1 MFRPA
6 APAQI
11 VCALVIALA
20 APAALGATPLFAVGA
35 PTPADPYA
43 ATVSSDPAIR
53 AAVDALG
60 PHGLVLGAGYDADGP
75 AGHGFH
81 SCGAEIALVFLNP
94 DLRVQD
100 DGYVHASGFFFIQF
114 QAIGE
119 KAIEIEKFQ
128 FSFGK
133 PLPESAHSCDT
144 PEWVTGA
151 YLKGY
156 RADDN
161 PADGFF
167 VPINTTNVPDGEWA
181 AAVSAF
187 DANGIEL
194 TRYYVSAMVENGCP
208 FGYRDPACPDTYAAH
223 DKVQP
228 WPMVLPGDG
237 EQTNSVG
244 GLTVEFAEPL
254 RVRADGKP
262 DVEIYLNKVL
272 QSWTEFDVPMRD
284 DDVVPDNPLV
294 SSPVQSRQ
302 WGPGFQVGTSLRNGD
317 IIRVVAYDSNS
328 NRVEKILHIGDTTIG
343 GRIELSAAELTI
355 GGDGMEKIANDS
367 VAHYSLAVKNT
378 GKGSAHG
385 NLIVDQPP
393 ENLRA
398 SFDND
403 HITIG
408 EGQTHFAN
416 LTVIALEG
424 LAPGNYDISGYATY
438 KKGDVEE
445 KKPFKVKFVLSESSN
460 VTEQEFATKA
470 AAGELP
476 QAPPTPAATEE
487 LEETAPKKR
496 LPAPGVAAVGALA
509 LLALARRRK

>member
-1 MFRPA
+1 MSRPA
-6 APAQI
+6 TPAQLA
-11 VCALVIALA
+11 CALVIALA
-20 APAALGATPLFAVGA
+20 APTALALSPLLGEGAADPTA
-35 PTPADPYA
+35 PTVA
-43 ATVSSDPAIR
+43 SDPAIR
-53 AAVDALG
+53 EAVNAL
-60 PHGLVLGAGYDADGP
+60 PQHGLVLGAGYDPDGP
-75 AGHGFH
+75 ADHGFH
-81 SCGAEIALVFLNP
+81 SCGEEIALVFLNP
-94 DLRVQD
+94 DLRVQS

-119 KAIEIEKFQ
+119 KALEIEKFQ

-133 PLPESAHSCDT
+133 PIPPSGITCDT

-167 VPINTTNVPDGEWA
+167 VPINTTNVPDGEYA

-187 DANGIEL
+187 DSDGVEL

-208 FGYRDPACPDTYAAH
+208 YGYRDPACPGTYVSK
-223 DKVQP
+223 DKVMP

-254 RVRADGKP
+254 RAKADGNP
-262 DVEIYLNKVL
+262 DIEIYLNKIL
-272 QSWTEFDVPMRD
+272 QSWTPFDVPLRD
-284 DDVVPDNPLV
+284 DDVVPDNPFAP
-294 SSPVQSRQ
+294 SAIQTRK
-302 WGPGFQVGTSLRNGD
+302 WGPGMQVATSVRNGD
-317 IIRVVAYDSNS
+317 IIRVVAYDLNN
-328 NRVEKILHIGDTTIG
+328 NRVEKILHIGDSTIG
-343 GRIELSAAELTI
+343 GRIELSAAELVI
-355 GGDGMEKIANDS
+355 EGDGMAKTANDS
-367 VAHYSLAVKNT
+367 IAYYSLAVKNT

-424 LAPGNYDISGYATY
+424 LSPGSYDISGYATY
-438 KKGDVEE
+438 KKGDIEE
-445 KKPFKVKFVLSESSN
+445 KKPFKVKFVLEETSNITQSEFQN
-460 VTEQEFATKA
+460 KA
-470 AAGELP
+470 ASGDLP
-476 QAPPTPAATEE
+476 QAPPTPVEAAEE
-487 LEETAPKKR
+487 EVPEKKR
-496 LPAPGVAAVGALA
+496 LPAPAAV
-509 LLALARRRK
+509 LALAIVGAAAAARRKR